1 MLSTVYANRRWFP
14 TPRLEKWFPR
24 RRGGRPP
31 AASVFIECGRSSGNS
46 LLESVTAP
54 PAAAP
59 QQRPGQPGR
68 APAGP
73 TGGGASAGS
82 ALGLPRGRGGRRPPQ
97 VQCKMDMVYTQRLCG
112 RCPWLLSSVR
122 SPGVCMHGTPPAV
135 GSSTTGISA
144 GSARTQDARSLVG
157 QSCVSSFLQGELRG
171 LVGAKL

>member
-1 MLSTVYANRRWFP
+1 MQIVDGFLRPGLKNGSPGDEVAAHPRPQYLLSAEDRPGILCSNP
-14 TPRLEKWFPR
+14 LQR
-24 RRGGRPP
+24 RRRPRHSKDQDSQAVP
-31 AASVFIECGRSSGNS
+31 
-46 LLESVTAP
+46 
-54 PAAAP
+54 
-59 QQRPGQPGR
+59 
-68 APAGP
+68 PAGP